1 MTLDPNRKYCERTL
15 ADDNRDNP
23 KSPDPKPHLH
33 FHQHSVES
41 EVLGVKVTIKLGRHP
56 HWHTHLAGDKHPHS
70 TLA

>member
-1 MTLDPNRKYCERTL
+1 MTLRYHDREWGERTL

-23 KSPDPKPHLH
+23 KPPSPKLHVH
-33 FHQHSVES
+33 FHEHGAER
-41 EVLGVKVTIKLGRHP
+41 RHP